1 MADDVAIRELS
12 LLRQYNSK
20 LTGGFLSKV
29 QQEVSRIC
37 RNLENQIEKSIQEE
51 KRVTRYTNFTIDQ
64 IKDSIRKAE
73 DLKSRHY
80 FGSYDNNLFDMDI
93 AWRKK
98 TSDEIEEQLDHFK
111 KGHQQLRAE
120 LEGTI
125 SQLKAFGEII
135 SGQVNAAS
143 QSLKSQIE
151 VLEKYKDSCI

>member
-1 MADDVAIRELS
+1 MADDVSIRELS

-37 RNLENQIEKSIQEE
+37 RNLESQIEKSIEEE
-51 KRVTRYTNFTIDQ
+51 KRVTRYTNFTINQ
-64 IKDSIRKAE
+64 IKDSTRKAE

-80 FGSYDNNLFDMDI
+80 FGTYDNNLFDMDI
-93 AWRKK
+93 ARRKK

-125 SQLKAFGEII
+125 SQLKAFVEII
-135 SGQVNAAS
+135 SSQVNAAS
-143 QSLKSQIE
+143 QSLKSQID
-151 VLEKYKDSCI
+151 VLETYKDSHI

>member
-1 MADDVAIRELS
+1 MAEDVAIRELS

-20 LTGGFLSKV
+20 LKGGFLPKV
-29 QQEVSRIC
+29 QQELSRIC

-51 KRVTRYTNFTIDQ
+51 KHVTRYSSFTIEQ
-64 IKDSIRKAE
+64 IKDSARKAE

-93 AWRKK
+93 AQRKK
-98 TSDEIEEQLDHFK
+98 TSDDLEEQLEHFK

-120 LEGTI
+120 LEDTI

-135 SGQVNAAS
+135 ESQVNSAS
-143 QSLKSQIE
+143 QSLKSQIS
-151 VLEKYKDSCI
+151 VLETYKDSRL